1 MGTQLVDDQSS
12 GSKGRSVHG
21 GSEGI
26 ALTINLPL
34 LVCMILSLVV
44 YFVDRQDGLW
54 SRSVSLA
61 DVFLRSKNGWDIF
74 DAEQNHERAGVEA

>member
-1 MGTQLVDDQSS
+1 M
-12 GSKGRSVHG
+12 HG

-44 YFVDRQDGLW
+44 YFFDHQNTLW
-54 SRSVSLA
+54 WRSVSSLA
-61 DVFLRSKNGWDIF
+61 DVFLRSRNWRDIL
-74 DAEQNHERAGVEA
+74 DAEQNHERAGLEA